1 MNQGLRLLGAFGAL
15 CVALLAAT
23 GTASAQAWPNKP
35 VRMVV
40 GLPPGS
46 GTDITGRAIAERL
59 SAQTG
64 QTFVVENRPGGSGSI
79 AMNLVSKADADGYTL
94 LVMSSSWTVTPSTV
108 PNLPYDTLKDLAG
121 VTMLADIANALAVR
135 ADRDYKSVRELIAAA
150 KANPGKMNAAVIGL
164 GSATHLT
171 TERFRLSAGID
182 VVSVPYKGTPEALTD
197 VLSGR
202 VDYCFCPIGNVMPM
216 VKDGRLR
223 ALAVSS
229 KQRTSSV
236 PDLQTTEEAGVANSA
251 QPFWVGMG
259 VPARTP
265 REIVSRLHAETVKA
279 LNSPEIKARW
289 LGLNQD
295 VRVFTP
301 EAFDA
306 LLREEV
312 VSNAKLVNDANIK
325 AN

>member
-1 MNQGLRLLGAFGAL
+1 MKQVLMRVCATAAL
-15 CVALLAAT
+15 CIAT
-23 GTASAQAWPNKP
+23 GGVFGQAWPGKP

-46 GTDITGRAIAERL
+46 GTDITGRAVAERL
-59 SAQTG
+59 TAYTG

-79 AMNLVSKADADGYTL
+79 AMNLVAKADPDGYTL

-108 PNLPYDTLKDLAG
+108 PNLPYDTLKDLSG

-135 ADRDYKSVRELIAAA
+135 ADRDYKSVKELIAAA
-150 KANPGKMNAAVIGL
+150 KGNPGKMNAAVIGA

-182 VVSVPYKGTPEALTD
+182 VLSVPYKGTPEALTD

-229 KQRTSSV
+229 KHRTSSV
-236 PDLQTTEEAGVANSA
+236 PDLLTTEEAGVPNSA

-259 VPARTP
+259 VPSKTP
-265 REIVSRLHAETVKA
+265 RDIVARLHAETVKA
-279 LNSPEIKARW
+279 LNSPEIKLRW
-289 LGLNQD
+289 ASLNQD

-301 EAFDA
+301 EAFDT

-312 VSNAKLVNDANIK
+312 VSNARLVKDANIK

>member
-1 MNQGLRLLGAFGAL
+1 MKSSSRLLGAF
-15 CVALLAAT
+15 VALVLVAGSAF
-23 GTASAQAWPNKP
+23 AQAWPTKP
-35 VRMVV
+35 VRVIV
-40 GLPPGS
+40 ALPPGS
-46 GTDITGRAIAERL
+46 GTDITGRAVAASL
-59 SAQTG
+59 AAQTG
-64 QTFVVENRPGGSGSI
+64 QPFVVENRPGGSGSI
-79 AMNLVSKADADGYTL
+79 AMNMVSKSDPDGYTI

-108 PNLPYDTLKDLAG
+108 PNLPYDTLKDLSG

-135 ADRDYKSVRELIAAA
+135 ADRDFKSVKDLIAAA
-150 KANPGKMNAAVIGL
+150 KANPGKMNAAVIGA

-182 VVSVPYKGTPEALTD
+182 VLSVPYKGTPESLTD

-229 KQRTSSV
+229 KQRTSTQ
-236 PDLQTTEEAGVANSA
+236 PDLPTTEEAGVPNSA

-259 VPARTP
+259 VPAKTP
-265 REIVSRLHAETVKA
+265 RDIVAKLHAETVKA
-279 LNSPEIKARW
+279 LSSPEIKARW
-289 LGLNQD
+289 ASLNQD
-295 VRVFTP
+295 VRIFTP

-312 VSNAKLVNDANIK
+312 VSNAKLVKDANIK

>member
-1 MNQGLRLLGAFGAL
+1 MSRTVKLLGALITLSAL
-15 CVALLAAT
+15 GLSAGSAF
-23 GTASAQAWPNKP
+23 AQAWPTKP
-35 VRMVV
+35 VRVIV
-40 GLPPGS
+40 ALPPGS
-46 GTDITGRAIAERL
+46 GTDITGRAVAASL
-59 SAQTG
+59 AAQTG
-64 QTFVVENRPGGSGSI
+64 QPFVVENRPGGSGSI
-79 AMNLVSKADADGYTL
+79 AMNLTAKADPDGYTI

-108 PNLPYDTLKDLAG
+108 PSLPYDTLKDLAG

-135 ADRDYKSVRELIAAA
+135 ADRDVKSVKDLIAAA
-150 KANPGKMNAAVIGL
+150 KANPGKMNAAVIGA

-182 VVSVPYKGTPEALTD
+182 VISVPYKGTPEALTD

-229 KQRTSSV
+229 KQRASTQ
-236 PDLQTTEEAGVANSA
+236 PDLPTTEEAGVPNSA

-259 VPARTP
+259 VPGKTP
-265 REIVSRLHAETVKA
+265 RDIVAKLHAETVKA

-289 LGLNQD
+289 VSLNQD
-295 VRVFTP
+295 VRIFTP

-312 VSNAKLVNDANIK
+312 VSNAKLVKDANIK

>member
-1 MNQGLRLLGAFGAL
+1 MKKTGKAIGVFAVFCIFAGSAF
-15 CVALLAAT
+15 
-23 GTASAQAWPNKP
+23 AQAWPTKP
-35 VRMVV
+35 VRVIV

-46 GTDITGRAIAERL
+46 GTDITARAIAASL
-59 SAQTG
+59 AQQTG
-64 QTFVVENRPGGSGSI
+64 QPFVVENRPGASGSI
-79 AMNLVSKADADGYTL
+79 ALNLAAKADPDGYTIF
-94 LVMSSSWTVTPSTV
+94 VMSSSWTVTPATI
-108 PNLPYDTLKDLAG
+108 PNLPYDTLKDLSG
-121 VTMLADIANALAVR
+121 ITMLADIANALAMR
-135 ADRDYKSVRELIAAA
+135 GDRDIKSVGELISAA
-150 KANPGKMNAAVIGL
+150 KAAPGKMNAAVIGA

-182 VVSVPYKGTPEALTD
+182 VLSVPYKGTPEALTD

-229 KQRTSSV
+229 KHRTSTQ
-236 PDLQTTEEAGVANSA
+236 PDLPTTEEAGVPNSA

-259 VPARTP
+259 VPAKVP
-265 REIVSRLHAETVKA
+265 RDIVNRLHAETARA
-279 LNSPEIKARW
+279 LNSPEIRARW
-289 LGLNQD
+289 ASLNQD
-295 VRVFTP
+295 VRIFTP

-312 VSNAKLVNDANIK
+312 ASNARLVKEANIK

>member
-1 MNQGLRLLGAFGAL
+1 MSRTVKLLGALTTLSAL
-15 CVALLAAT
+15 GLSAGSAF
-23 GTASAQAWPNKP
+23 AQAWPTKP
-35 VRMVV
+35 VRVIV
-40 GLPPGS
+40 ALPPGS
-46 GTDITGRAIAERL
+46 GTDITGRAVAASL
-59 SAQTG
+59 AAQTG
-64 QTFVVENRPGGSGSI
+64 QPFIVENRPGGSGSI
-79 AMNLVSKADADGYTL
+79 AMNLTAKADPDGYTI

-108 PNLPYDTLKDLAG
+108 PSLPYDTLKDLAG

-135 ADRDYKSVRELIAAA
+135 ADRDVKSVKDLIAAA
-150 KANPGKMNAAVIGL
+150 KANPGKMNAAVIGA

-182 VVSVPYKGTPEALTD
+182 VISVPYKGTPEALTD

-229 KQRTSSV
+229 KQRASTQ
-236 PDLQTTEEAGVANSA
+236 PDLPTTEEAGVPNSA

-259 VPARTP
+259 VPGKTP
-265 REIVSRLHAETVKA
+265 RDIVAKLHAETVKA

-289 LGLNQD
+289 VSLNQD
-295 VRVFTP
+295 VRIFTP

-312 VSNAKLVNDANIK
+312 VSNAKLVKDANIK

>member
-1 MNQGLRLLGAFGAL
+1 
-15 CVALLAAT
+15 
-23 GTASAQAWPNKP
+23 
-35 VRMVV
+35 
-40 GLPPGS
+40 
-46 GTDITGRAIAERL
+46 
-59 SAQTG
+59 
-64 QTFVVENRPGGSGSI
+64 
-79 AMNLVSKADADGYTL
+79 
-94 LVMSSSWTVTPSTV
+94 
-108 PNLPYDTLKDLAG
+108 
-121 VTMLADIANALAVR
+121 
-135 ADRDYKSVRELIAAA
+135 
-150 KANPGKMNAAVIGL
+150 MNAAVIGL

-312 VSNAKLVNDANIK
+312 VSNAKLVKDANIK

>member
-1 MNQGLRLLGAFGAL
+1 MSRTVKLLGALITLSAL
-15 CVALLAAT
+15 GLSAGSAF
-23 GTASAQAWPNKP
+23 AQAWPTKP
-35 VRMVV
+35 VRVIV
-40 GLPPGS
+40 ALPPGS
-46 GTDITGRAIAERL
+46 GTDITGRAVAASL
-59 SAQTG
+59 AAQTG
-64 QTFVVENRPGGSGSI
+64 QPFVVENRPGGSGSI
-79 AMNLVSKADADGYTL
+79 AMNLTAKADPDGYTI

-108 PNLPYDTLKDLAG
+108 PSLPYDTLKDLAG

-135 ADRDYKSVRELIAAA
+135 ADRDVRSVKDLIAAA
-150 KANPGKMNAAVIGL
+150 KANPGKMNAAVIGA

-182 VVSVPYKGTPEALTD
+182 VISVPYKGTPEALTD

-229 KQRTSSV
+229 KQRASTQ
-236 PDLQTTEEAGVANSA
+236 PDLPTTEEAGVPNSA

-259 VPARTP
+259 VPGKTP
-265 REIVSRLHAETVKA
+265 RDIVAKLHAETVKA

-289 LGLNQD
+289 VSLNQD
-295 VRVFTP
+295 VRIFTP

-312 VSNAKLVNDANIK
+312 VSNAKLVKDANIK

>member
-1 MNQGLRLLGAFGAL
+1 MSRAVKLLGALITLSAL
-15 CVALLAAT
+15 GLSAGSAL
-23 GTASAQAWPNKP
+23 AQAWPTKP
-35 VRMVV
+35 VRVIV
-40 GLPPGS
+40 ALPPGS
-46 GTDITGRAIAERL
+46 GTDITGRAVAASL
-59 SAQTG
+59 AAQTG
-64 QTFVVENRPGGSGSI
+64 QPFVVENRPGGSGSI
-79 AMNLVSKADADGYTL
+79 AMNLTAKADPDGYTI

-108 PNLPYDTLKDLAG
+108 PSLPYDTLKDLAG

-135 ADRDYKSVRELIAAA
+135 ADRDVKSVKDLIAAA
-150 KANPGKMNAAVIGL
+150 KANPGKMNAAVIGA

-182 VVSVPYKGTPEALTD
+182 VISVPYKGTPEALTD

-229 KQRTSSV
+229 KQRASTQ
-236 PDLQTTEEAGVANSA
+236 PDLPTTEEAGVPNSA

-259 VPARTP
+259 VPGKTP
-265 REIVSRLHAETVKA
+265 RDIVAKLHAETVKA

-289 LGLNQD
+289 VSLNQD
-295 VRVFTP
+295 VRIFTP

-312 VSNAKLVNDANIK
+312 VSNAKLVKDANIK

>member
-1 MNQGLRLLGAFGAL
+1 MSRAVKLLGALITLSAL
-15 CVALLAAT
+15 GLSAGSAF
-23 GTASAQAWPNKP
+23 AQAWPTKP
-35 VRMVV
+35 VRVIV
-40 GLPPGS
+40 ALPPGS
-46 GTDITGRAIAERL
+46 GTDITGRAVAASL
-59 SAQTG
+59 AAQTG
-64 QTFVVENRPGGSGSI
+64 QPFVVENRPGGSGSI
-79 AMNLVSKADADGYTL
+79 AMNLTAKADPDGYTI

-108 PNLPYDTLKDLAG
+108 PSLPYDTLKDLAG

-135 ADRDYKSVRELIAAA
+135 ADRDVRSVKDLIAAA
-150 KANPGKMNAAVIGL
+150 KANPGKMNAAVIGA

-182 VVSVPYKGTPEALTD
+182 VISVPYKGTPEALTD

-229 KQRTSSV
+229 KQRASTQ
-236 PDLQTTEEAGVANSA
+236 PDLPTTEEAGVPNSA

-259 VPARTP
+259 VPGKTP
-265 REIVSRLHAETVKA
+265 RDIVAKLHAETVKA

-289 LGLNQD
+289 VSLNQD
-295 VRVFTP
+295 VRIFTP

-312 VSNAKLVNDANIK
+312 VSNAKLVKDANIK

>member
-1 MNQGLRLLGAFGAL
+1 MRKIGKLFGAL
-15 CVALLAAT
+15 AALCVVT
-23 GTASAQAWPNKP
+23 GSAFAQAWPTKP
-35 VRMVV
+35 VRVIV
-40 GLPPGS
+40 ALPPGS
-46 GTDITGRAIAERL
+46 GTDITGRAIAASL
-59 SAQTG
+59 AAQTG
-64 QTFVVENRPGGSGSI
+64 QPFIVENRPGGSGSI
-79 AMNLVSKADADGYTL
+79 AMNLVSKADPDGYTI

-108 PNLPYDTLKDLAG
+108 PNLPYDTLKDLSG

-135 ADRDYKSVRELIAAA
+135 ADRDIKSVKDLIAAA
-150 KANPGKMNAAVIGL
+150 KANPGKMNAATIGA

-182 VVSVPYKGTPEALTD
+182 VLSVPYKGTPEALTD

-229 KQRTSSV
+229 KHRASTQ
-236 PDLQTTEEAGVANSA
+236 PDLPTTEEAGVPNSA

-259 VPARTP
+259 VPAKTP
-265 REIVSRLHAETVKA
+265 RDIVAKLHAETVKA
-279 LNSPEIKARW
+279 LNSPEVRARW
-289 LGLNQD
+289 ASLNQD
-295 VRVFTP
+295 VRIFTP

-312 VSNAKLVNDANIK
+312 VSNAKLVKDANIK

>member
-1 MNQGLRLLGAFGAL
+1 MRKAVKLLGALITLSAL
-15 CVALLAAT
+15 GLAA
-23 GTASAQAWPNKP
+23 GSAFAQAWPTKP
-35 VRMVV
+35 VRVIV
-40 GLPPGS
+40 ALPPGS
-46 GTDITGRAIAERL
+46 GTDITGRAVAASL
-59 SAQTG
+59 AAQTG
-64 QTFVVENRPGGSGSI
+64 QPFIVENRPGGSGSI
-79 AMNLVSKADADGYTL
+79 AMNLTAKADPDGYTI

-108 PNLPYDTLKDLAG
+108 PSLPYDTLKDLAG

-135 ADRDYKSVRELIAAA
+135 ADRDVKSVKDLIAAA
-150 KANPGKMNAAVIGL
+150 KANPGKMNAAVIGA

-182 VVSVPYKGTPEALTD
+182 VISVPYKGTPEALTD

-229 KQRTSSV
+229 KQRASTQ
-236 PDLQTTEEAGVANSA
+236 PDLPTTEEAGVPNSA

-259 VPARTP
+259 VPGKTP
-265 REIVSRLHAETVKA
+265 RDIVAKLHAETVKA

-289 LGLNQD
+289 VSLNQD
-295 VRVFTP
+295 VRIFTP

-312 VSNAKLVNDANIK
+312 VSNAKLVKDANIK

>member
-1 MNQGLRLLGAFGAL
+1 MSRTVKLLGALITLSAL
-15 CVALLAAT
+15 GLSAGSAF
-23 GTASAQAWPNKP
+23 AQAWPTKP
-35 VRMVV
+35 VRVIV
-40 GLPPGS
+40 ALPPGS
-46 GTDITGRAIAERL
+46 GTDITGRAVAASL
-59 SAQTG
+59 AAQTG
-64 QTFVVENRPGGSGSI
+64 QPFVVENRPGGSGSI
-79 AMNLVSKADADGYTL
+79 AMNLTAKADPDGYTI

-108 PNLPYDTLKDLAG
+108 PSLPYDTLKDLAG

-135 ADRDYKSVRELIAAA
+135 ADRDVKSVKDLIAAA
-150 KANPGKMNAAVIGL
+150 KANPGKMNAAVIGA

-182 VVSVPYKGTPEALTD
+182 VISVPYKGTPEALTD

-229 KQRTSSV
+229 KQRASTQ
-236 PDLQTTEEAGVANSA
+236 PDLPTTEEAGVPNSA

-259 VPARTP
+259 VPGKTP
-265 REIVSRLHAETVKA
+265 RDIVAKLHAETVKA
-279 LNSPEIKARW
+279 LNSPEINARW
-289 LGLNQD
+289 VSLNQD
-295 VRVFTP
+295 VRIFTP

-312 VSNAKLVNDANIK
+312 VSNAKLVKDANIK

>member
-1 MNQGLRLLGAFGAL
+1 MRHAEKLIGALVAL
-15 CVALLAAT
+15 CVAT
-23 GTASAQAWPNKP
+23 GSVFAQAWPTKP
-35 VRMVV
+35 VRVIV

-46 GTDITGRAIAERL
+46 GTDITARAISERL
-59 SAQTG
+59 TAYTG
-64 QTFVVENRPGGSGSI
+64 QTFVVENRPGASGSI
-79 AMNLVSKADADGYTL
+79 AMNLVAKADPDGYTV

-108 PNLPYDTLKDLAG
+108 PNLPYDTLKDIAG
-121 VTMLADIANALAVR
+121 ITMLADIANALAVR
-135 ADRDYKSVRELIAAA
+135 SDRDYKSVKELIAAA
-150 KANPGKMNAAVIGL
+150 KANPGKMNAAVIGA

-182 VVSVPYKGTPEALTD
+182 VLSVPYKGTPESLTD

-229 KQRTSSV
+229 KHRTSSV
-236 PDLQTTEEAGVANSA
+236 PDLPTTEEAGVANSA

-259 VPARTP
+259 VPAKTP
-265 REIVSRLHAETVKA
+265 RDLVSKLHAETVKA
-279 LNSPEIKARW
+279 LTSPEIKARW
-289 LGLNQD
+289 ASLNQD
-295 VRVFTP
+295 VRIFTP

-312 VSNAKLVNDANIK
+312 VSNARLVKDANIK

>member
-1 MNQGLRLLGAFGAL
+1 MKQALRMLGAA
-15 CVALLAAT
+15 VALFAAAP
-23 GTASAQAWPNKP
+23 GVLAQAWPTKP
-35 VRMVV
+35 VKVV
-40 GLPPGS
+40 VALPPGS
-46 GTDITGRAIAERL
+46 GTDITGRAIAASL
-59 SAQTG
+59 ASQTG
-64 QTFVVENRPGGSGSI
+64 QPFIVENRPGGSGSI
-79 AMNLVSKADADGYTL
+79 AMNLVAKSEPDGYTL

-108 PNLPYDTLKDLAG
+108 PNLPYDTLRDLSG
-121 VTMLADIANALAVR
+121 ITMLADIANALAVR
-135 ADRDYKSVRELIAAA
+135 ADRGITSVKELIAAA
-150 KANPGKMNAAVIGL
+150 KANPGKMNAAVIGA

-182 VVSVPYKGTPEALTD
+182 VLAIPYKGTPESLTD

-229 KQRTSSV
+229 KHRTSTV
-236 PDLQTTEEAGVANSA
+236 PDLPTTEEAGVPNSA

-259 VPARTP
+259 VPSKTP
-265 REIVSRLHAETVKA
+265 REIVGRIHAETVKA
-279 LNSPEIKARW
+279 LNSAEIKARW
-289 LGLNQD
+289 AALNQD
-295 VRVFTP
+295 VRIFTP

-312 VSNAKLVNDANIK
+312 VSNAKLVKEANIK

>member
-1 MNQGLRLLGAFGAL
+1 MSRTVKLLGALITLSAL
-15 CVALLAAT
+15 GLSAGSAF
-23 GTASAQAWPNKP
+23 AQAWPTKP
-35 VRMVV
+35 VRVIV
-40 GLPPGS
+40 ALPPGS
-46 GTDITGRAIAERL
+46 GTDITGRAVAASL
-59 SAQTG
+59 AAQTG
-64 QTFVVENRPGGSGSI
+64 QPFVVENRPGGSGSI
-79 AMNLVSKADADGYTL
+79 AMNLTAKADPDGYTI

-108 PNLPYDTLKDLAG
+108 PSLPYDTLKDLAG

-135 ADRDYKSVRELIAAA
+135 ADRDVKSVKDLIAAA
-150 KANPGKMNAAVIGL
+150 KANPGKMNAAVIGA

-182 VVSVPYKGTPEALTD
+182 VISVPYKGTPEALTD

-216 VKDGRLR
+216 VKDGRLL

-229 KQRTSSV
+229 KQRTSTQ
-236 PDLQTTEEAGVANSA
+236 PDLPTTEEAGVPNSA

-259 VPARTP
+259 VPGKTP
-265 REIVSRLHAETVKA
+265 RDIVAKLHAETVKA

-289 LGLNQD
+289 VSLNQD
-295 VRVFTP
+295 VRIFTP

-312 VSNAKLVNDANIK
+312 VSNAKLVKDANIK

>member
-1 MNQGLRLLGAFGAL
+1 MKQALKLLGAAAAL
-15 CVALLAAT
+15 CLAA
-23 GTASAQAWPNKP
+23 GSVFAQAWPTKP
-35 VRMVV
+35 VKVV
-40 GLPPGS
+40 VALPPGS
-46 GTDITGRAIAERL
+46 GTDITGRGIAASL
-59 SAQTG
+59 AAQTG
-64 QTFVVENRPGGSGSI
+64 QPFIVENRPGGSGSI
-79 AMNLVSKADADGYTL
+79 AMNLVAKSEPDGYTI

-108 PNLPYDTLKDLAG
+108 PNLPYDTLRDLSG

-135 ADRDYKSVRELIAAA
+135 ADRDWKSVRDLIAAA
-150 KANPGKMNAAVIGL
+150 RANPGKMNAAVIGA

-182 VVSVPYKGTPEALTD
+182 VLSVPYKCTPESLTD

-229 KQRTSSV
+229 KHRTSSV
-236 PDLQTTEEAGVANSA
+236 PDLPTTEEAGVPNSA

-259 VPARTP
+259 VPSRTP
-265 REIVSRLHAETVKA
+265 RDIVAKLHAETVKA
-279 LNSPEIKARW
+279 LNSPEIRTRW
-289 LGLNQD
+289 ASLNQD
-295 VRVFTP
+295 VRIFTP

-312 VSNAKLVNDANIK
+312 VSNAKLVKDANIK

>member
-1 MNQGLRLLGAFGAL
+1 MSRTVKLLGALITLSAL
-15 CVALLAAT
+15 GLSAGSAF
-23 GTASAQAWPNKP
+23 AQAWPTKP
-35 VRMVV
+35 VRVIV
-40 GLPPGS
+40 ALPPGS
-46 GTDITGRAIAERL
+46 GTDITGRAVAASL
-59 SAQTG
+59 AAQTG
-64 QTFVVENRPGGSGSI
+64 QPFVVENRPGGSGSI
-79 AMNLVSKADADGYTL
+79 AMNLTAKADPDGNPI
-94 LVMSSSWTVTPSTV
+94 LVRSSSWTVTPSTV
-108 PNLPYDTLKDLAG
+108 PSLPYDTLKDLAG

-135 ADRDYKSVRELIAAA
+135 ADRDVKSVKDLIAAA
-150 KANPGKMNAAVIGL
+150 KANPGKMNAAVIGA

-182 VVSVPYKGTPEALTD
+182 VISVPYKGTPEALTD

-229 KQRTSSV
+229 KQRASTQ
-236 PDLQTTEEAGVANSA
+236 PDLPTTEEAGVPNSA

-259 VPARTP
+259 VPGKTP
-265 REIVSRLHAETVKA
+265 RDIVAKLHAETVKA

-289 LGLNQD
+289 VSLNQD
-295 VRVFTP
+295 VRIFTP

-312 VSNAKLVNDANIK
+312 VSNAKLVKDANIK

>member
-1 MNQGLRLLGAFGAL
+1 MF
-15 CVALLAAT
+15 VALLAGAQ
-23 GTASAQAWPNKP
+23 GAFAQAWPNKP
-35 VRMVV
+35 VKVIV
-40 GLPPGS
+40 ALPPGS
-46 GTDITGRAIAERL
+46 GTDITGRALAASL
-59 SAQTG
+59 AGQTG
-64 QTFVVENRPGGSGSI
+64 QPFIVENRPGGSGSI
-79 AMNLVSKADADGYTL
+79 AMGLVAKSDPDGYTI

-108 PNLPYDTLKDLAG
+108 PNLPYDTLKDLSG
-121 VTMLADIANALAVR
+121 ITMLADIANALAVR
-135 ADRDYKSVRELIAAA
+135 ADRDYKSVKDLIVAA

-182 VVSVPYKGTPEALTD
+182 VVSVPYKGTPESLTD

-229 KQRTSSV
+229 KHRTSSV
-236 PDLQTTEEAGVANSA
+236 PDLPTTEEAGVPNSA

-259 VPARTP
+259 VPSKTP
-265 REIVSRLHAETVKA
+265 RDIVAKLHAETVKA
-279 LNSPEIKARW
+279 LQSPEIKARW
-289 LGLNQD
+289 ASLNQD

-312 VSNAKLVNDANIK
+312 VSNAKLVKDANIK

>member
-1 MNQGLRLLGAFGAL
+1 MKKPVKLLGAMAVFFAVMG
-15 CVALLAAT
+15 
-23 GTASAQAWPNKP
+23 SAFAQNWPTKP
-35 VRMVV
+35 VRVV
-40 GLPPGS
+40 VALPPGS
-46 GTDITGRAIAERL
+46 GTDITGRAIAASL
-59 SAQTG
+59 AAQTG
-64 QTFVVENRPGGSGSI
+64 QPFIVENRPGGSGSI
-79 AMNLVSKADADGYTL
+79 AMNLVAKAEPDGYTL

-108 PNLPYDTLKDLAG
+108 ANLPYDTLKDLAG

-135 ADRDYKSVRELIAAA
+135 ADRDYKSVKELIAAA

-182 VVSVPYKGTPEALTD
+182 VVSVPYKGTPESLTD

-229 KQRTSSV
+229 KHRTSSV
-236 PDLQTTEEAGVANSA
+236 PDLPTTEEAGVPNSA

-259 VPARTP
+259 VPSKTP
-265 REIVSRLHAETVKA
+265 RDIVARVHAETVKA

-289 LGLNQD
+289 LALNQD

-301 EAFDA
+301 EAFDT

-312 VSNAKLVNDANIK
+312 VSNAKLVKDANIK

>member
-1 MNQGLRLLGAFGAL
+1 MRKAVKLLGALITLSAL
-15 CVALLAAT
+15 GLAA
-23 GTASAQAWPNKP
+23 GSAFAQAWPTKP
-35 VRMVV
+35 VRVIV
-40 GLPPGS
+40 ALPPGS
-46 GTDITGRAIAERL
+46 GTDITGRAVAASL
-59 SAQTG
+59 AAQTG
-64 QTFVVENRPGGSGSI
+64 QPFIVENRPGGSGSI
-79 AMNLVSKADADGYTL
+79 AMNLTAKADPDGYTI

-108 PNLPYDTLKDLAG
+108 PSLPYDTLKDLAG

-135 ADRDYKSVRELIAAA
+135 ADRDVKSVKDLIAAA
-150 KANPGKMNAAVIGL
+150 KANPGKMNAAVIGA

-182 VVSVPYKGTPEALTD
+182 VISVPYKGTPEALTD

-229 KQRTSSV
+229 KQRTSTQ
-236 PDLQTTEEAGVANSA
+236 PDLPTTEEAGVPNSA

-259 VPARTP
+259 VPGKTP
-265 REIVSRLHAETVKA
+265 RDIVAKLHAETVKA

-289 LGLNQD
+289 VSLNQD
-295 VRVFTP
+295 VRIFTS

-312 VSNAKLVNDANIK
+312 VSNAKLVKDANIK

>member
-1 MNQGLRLLGAFGAL
+1 MSRAVKLLGALITLSAL
-15 CVALLAAT
+15 GLSAGSAF
-23 GTASAQAWPNKP
+23 AQAWPTKP
-35 VRMVV
+35 VRVIV
-40 GLPPGS
+40 ALPPGS
-46 GTDITGRAIAERL
+46 GTDITGRAVAASL
-59 SAQTG
+59 AAQTG
-64 QTFVVENRPGGSGSI
+64 QPFIVENRPGGSGSI
-79 AMNLVSKADADGYTL
+79 AMNLTAKADPDGYTI

-108 PNLPYDTLKDLAG
+108 PSLPYDTLKDLAG

-135 ADRDYKSVRELIAAA
+135 ADRDVKSVKDLIAAA
-150 KANPGKMNAAVIGL
+150 KANPGKMNAAVIGA

-182 VVSVPYKGTPEALTD
+182 VISVPYKGTPEALTD

-229 KQRTSSV
+229 KQRASTQ
-236 PDLQTTEEAGVANSA
+236 PDLPTTEEAGVPNSA

-259 VPARTP
+259 VPGKTP
-265 REIVSRLHAETVKA
+265 RDIVAKLHAETVKA

-289 LGLNQD
+289 VSLNQD
-295 VRVFTP
+295 VRIFTP

-312 VSNAKLVNDANIK
+312 VSNAKLVKDANIK

>member
-1 MNQGLRLLGAFGAL
+1 MKQALRMLGAA
-15 CVALLAAT
+15 VALSVAAT
-23 GTASAQAWPNKP
+23 GAFAQAWPTKP
-35 VRMVV
+35 VKVV
-40 GLPPGS
+40 VALPPGS
-46 GTDITGRAIAERL
+46 GTDITGRAIAASL
-59 SAQTG
+59 AAQTG
-64 QTFVVENRPGGSGSI
+64 QPFIVENRPGGSGSI
-79 AMNLVSKADADGYTL
+79 AMNMVAKSEPDGYTI

-108 PNLPYDTLKDLAG
+108 PNLPYDTLKDLSG
-121 VTMLADIANALAVR
+121 ITMLADIANALAVR
-135 ADRDYKSVRELIAAA
+135 ADRDIKSVKDLIAAA
-150 KANPGKMNAAVIGL
+150 KANPGKMNAAVIGA

-182 VVSVPYKGTPEALTD
+182 VLSIPYKGTPESLTD

-229 KQRTSSV
+229 KHRTSTV
-236 PDLQTTEEAGVANSA
+236 PDLPTTEEAGVPNSA

-259 VPARTP
+259 VPSTTP
-265 REIVSRLHAETVKA
+265 REIVNRLHAETVKA
-279 LNSPEIKARW
+279 LNSPEIRARW
-289 LGLNQD
+289 ASLNQD
-295 VRVFTP
+295 VRIFTP

-312 VSNAKLVNDANIK
+312 VSNAKLVKEANIK

>member
-1 MNQGLRLLGAFGAL
+1 MKQALWKMGAIATLCVVALGAF
-15 CVALLAAT
+15 
-23 GTASAQAWPNKP
+23 AQAWPTKP

-59 SAQTG
+59 TTYTG
-64 QTFVVENRPGGSGSI
+64 HTFVVENRPGGSGSI
-79 AMNLVSKADADGYTL
+79 AMNLVAKAEPDGYTL

-108 PNLPYDTLKDLAG
+108 PNLPYDTLKDLSG

-135 ADRDYKSVRELIAAA
+135 ADRNYTSVADLIAVA

-182 VVSVPYKGTPEALTD
+182 VVSVPYKGTPESLTD

-229 KQRTSSV
+229 KHRTSSV
-236 PDLQTTEEAGVANSA
+236 PDLPTTEEAGVPNSA

-259 VPARTP
+259 VPSKTP
-265 REIVSRLHAETVKA
+265 RDIVAKLHAESVKA
-279 LNSPEIKARW
+279 LNSPEIRARW
-289 LGLNQD
+289 ASLNQD
-295 VRVFTP
+295 VRIFTP

-312 VSNAKLVNDANIK
+312 VSNAKLVKDANIK